1 MIATISS
8 LDFQG
13 LGAAVLLIAA
23 AALAWSTW
31 RKPSSSSSPA
41 PAPSSSP
48 PPPPVPIAAAASPAT
63 DKLADGFEALRTLDA
78 IYKGLGVFEED
89 RRDRMVDGLRNI
101 FSANETP
108 PSPTP

>member
-41 PAPSSSP
+41 PSPSSSP
-48 PPPPVPIAAAASPAT
+48 PPVAAAAVPPT
-63 DKLADGFEALRTLDA
+63 VDKLADGFEALRTLDA
-78 IYKGLGVFEED
+78 IYKGLGVYEED
-89 RRDRMVDGLRNI
+89 RRDRMVEGLRNI
-101 FSANETP
+101 FSANEPP

>member
-8 LDFQG
+8 FDVQG
-13 LGAAVLLIAA
+13 IGAAVLLIAA
-23 AALAWSTW
+23 AALAWSTY

-41 PAPSSSP
+41 PSPSSS
-48 PPPPVPIAAAASPAT
+48 SPTPHDPAVLPT
-63 DKLADGFEALRTLDA
+63 VDKLADGFEALRTLDA

-89 RRDRMVDGLRNI
+89 RCDRMVDGLRNI